1 MSRTKPK
8 ITQTVCSWFGFTT
21 LSKGGKE
28 PIQSNPVGT
37 RSTKFSFK
45 ISPVSVGRSGF
56 ERVVLVWRWC
66 SLVFEKNMT
75 VQYSTYSKWF
85 VASDI
90 DSVYHSVAGQ
100 LVQTSRWYF
109 VAFVHL
115 LCPVWQRFLEALGKG
130 WKPLGTFPHIYSVG
144 SWGLPP
150 FQHPQHL
157 DILGYILIPLVDSSK
172 TCGHSGCPKKL
183 FSWGCGNSVS
193 FCTPKTRTPRF
204 FGRAFCTMLLNNLDC
219 FVLFEFAKQLQ
230 GF

>member
-1 MSRTKPK
+1 MN
-8 ITQTVCSWFGFTT
+8 
-21 LSKGGKE
+21 
-28 PIQSNPVGT
+28 QSNPGGT
-37 RSTKFSFK
+37 RSTKFSFE
-45 ISPVSVGRSGF
+45 ISPVDPWVGQVLHL
-56 ERVVLVWRWC
+56 VVLVWRWC
-66 SLVFEKNMT
+66 SLVFEKKNHDST
-75 VQYSTYSKWF
+75 IQYIQQVICCFGYWF
-85 VASDI
+85 CLPFLLQDNWVP
-90 DSVYHSVAGQ
+90 
-100 LVQTSRWYF
+100 TSRWCF

-157 DILGYILIPLVDSSK
+157 DILGYILIPLVVFLQNMRSLGVSQK
-172 TCGHSGCPKKL
+172 TFFL
-183 FSWGCGNSVS
+183 VWCGNSVS

-219 FVLFEFAKQLQ
+219 FILFEFAKQLQ